1 MLREEKLHQM
11 KSSLIA
17 ILLAGAA
24 MFASAGDVR
33 GDEPVTIR
41 AAWVNT
47 PASLIPI
54 LFAKDGLAQHQG
66 KSYRFE
72 PVYYAS
78 SPTQISAIAS
88 GELEIA
94 TLNFIS
100 IPSAV
105 LNAGLTDL
113 RVIADETQAGVEGH
127 ATVEYAVL
135 KDSPIKTIDDLKGKT
150 LATIGIGS
158 GTDIAMRATL
168 VKHGLEFPR
177 DYTIVE
183 ARPAVAVPM
192 LLDHKADMIFNTV
205 PFTYLPDYVNN
216 SRVLFTMGD
225 GMGGA
230 ELSVWLARAGFIEKH
245 RAAMVDLMEDMIRS
259 YRWYADPANHKE
271 AVAILART
279 TKQPAEQLD
288 GWAFTNK
295 DFGRNLD
302 GVPDI
307 AMLQRNID
315 TVQSLGFIKSHV
327 DVASLADLSLVKEAG
342 QRLK

>member
-1 MLREEKLHQM
+1 MHQL

-17 ILLAGAA
+17 IVLASAA
-24 MFASAGDVR
+24 LFTAAGDVR
-33 GDEPVTIR
+33 ADEPVVIR
-41 AAWVNT
+41 AAWINT

-54 LFAKDGLAQHQG
+54 LFDKDGLAHHQG

-72 PVYYAS
+72 PVYYAN
-78 SPTQISAIAS
+78 SPTQITAIAA

-94 TLNFIS
+94 TLNFTS
-100 IPSAV
+100 IPFAV

-113 RVIADETQAGVEGH
+113 RIIADETQAGVEGH

-135 KDSPIKTIDDLKGKT
+135 KDSPIKTIEDLKGKT

-168 VKHGLEFPR
+168 VKHGLEFQR
-177 DYTIVE
+177 DYTLVE
-183 ARPAVAVPM
+183 ARPAAAVPM
-192 LLDHKADMIFNTV
+192 LLDHKVDMTFNTV

-216 SRVLFTMGD
+216 ARVLFTMRD

-245 RAAMVDLMEDMIRS
+245 RAAMVDLLEDMVRS
-259 YRWYADPANHKE
+259 YHWYADPANHKE
-271 AVAILART
+271 AVAFLARA
-279 TKQPAEQLD
+279 TKQPPEQLTD
-288 GWAFTNK
+288 WAFTNK
-295 DFGRNLD
+295 DFGRNVD
-302 GVPDI
+302 GVPDL

-327 DVASLADLSLVKEAG
+327 DVSPLADLSLVKEAG

>member
-1 MLREEKLHQM
+1 M
-11 KSSLIA
+11 KSSLVA
-17 ILLAGAA
+17 ILLTAA
-24 MFASAGDVR
+24 ALFGVAGDAR
-33 GDEPVTIR
+33 CDEPVVIR
-41 AAWVNT
+41 AAWIAT

-54 LFAKDGLAQHQG
+54 LFDKAGLAKHQG

-94 TLNFIS
+94 TLNFTP
-100 IPSAV
+100 IPLAV

-113 RVIADETQAGVEGH
+113 RIIADETQAGVEGH

-168 VKHGLEFPR
+168 VKHKLEFQR
-177 DYTIVE
+177 DYTLVE
-183 ARPAVAVPM
+183 ARPPVVVPM
-192 LLDHKADMIFNTV
+192 LLDHKVDMIYNTV
-205 PFTYLPDYVNN
+205 PFTYLPDYIKN
-216 SRVLFTMGD
+216 SRVLFTMRD

-230 ELSVWLARAGFIEKH
+230 ELSVWLARADFIQKH
-245 RAAMVDLMEDMIRS
+245 RAALVDLMEDMVRS
-259 YRWYADPANHKE
+259 YRWYADPANHQE
-271 AVAILART
+271 AVAFLARA
-279 TKQPAEQLD
+279 TKQPAENLTD
-288 GWAFTNK
+288 WAFTKK

-302 GVPDI
+302 GVPDVE
-307 AMLQRNID
+307 MLQRNID

-327 DVASLADLSLVKEAG
+327 DVAKLADLSLVKEAD

>member
-1 MLREEKLHQM
+1 MHQM

-17 ILLAGAA
+17 ILLAGATLFTA
-24 MFASAGDVR
+24 AG
-33 GDEPVTIR
+33 GALCGEPVVIR
-41 AAWVNT
+41 AAWINT

-54 LFAKDGLAQHQG
+54 LFDKAGLAQHQG

-72 PVYYAS
+72 PVYYAN

-94 TLNFIS
+94 TLNFTS
-100 IPSAV
+100 LPLAV

-135 KDSPIKTIDDLKGKT
+135 KSSPIKTIEDLKGKT

-158 GTDIAMRATL
+158 GHRY
-168 VKHGLEFPR
+168 R
-177 DYTIVE
+177 DARDPGE
-183 ARPAVAVPM
+183 ARPGISARLHP
-192 LLDHKADMIFNTV
+192 HRGKAGRGGSDAARPQGRLIFNTV

-216 SRVLFTMGD
+216 ARVLFTMHD

-230 ELSVWLARAGFIEKH
+230 ELSVWLARAGFIEKN
-245 RAAMVDLMEDMIRS
+245 RAALVDLMEDMIRS

-271 AVAILART
+271 AVAFLARA
-279 TKQPAEQLD
+279 TKQPAEQLTD
-288 GWAFTNK
+288 WAFTNK

-327 DVASLADLSLVKEAG
+327 DVASLADLSLVKEAR

>member
-1 MLREEKLHQM
+1 LHHK
-11 KSSLIA
+11 KSGLVA
-17 ILLAGAA
+17 VLLACAA
-24 MFASAGDVR
+24 LVTAARS
-33 GDEPVTIR
+33 DEPVVIR
-41 AAWVNT
+41 AAWINT

-54 LFAKDGLAQHQG
+54 LFAKEGLAQHQG
-66 KSYRFE
+66 KTYQFQ
-72 PVYYAS
+72 PVYYSS

-94 TLNFIS
+94 TLNFTS
-100 IPSAV
+100 IPLAV

-113 RVIADETQAGVEGH
+113 RIIADETQAGVDGH

-135 KDSPIKTIDDLKGKT
+135 KESPIKTIEDLKGKT

-168 VKHGLEFPR
+168 VKHGLEFQR
-177 DYTIVE
+177 DYTLVE

-192 LLDHKADMIFNTV
+192 LLDRKVDMIFNTV

-216 SRVLFTMGD
+216 ARVLFTMHD

-230 ELSVWLARAGFIEKH
+230 ELSVWLARAAFIEKH
-245 RAAMVDLMEDMIRS
+245 RAAMVDLMEDMVRS

-271 AVAILART
+271 AVEILMRA

-288 GWAFTNK
+288 GWAFTSK
-295 DFGRNLD
+295 DFGRNRD
-302 GVPDI
+302 GIPDI

-315 TVQSLGFIKSHV
+315 TVQSLGFIKAHV
-327 DVASLADLSLVKEAG
+327 DVSALADLSLVKEAD

>member
-1 MLREEKLHQM
+1 MRQM
-11 KSSLIA
+11 KSRLIA
-17 ILLAGAA
+17 VLLAGATLVIA
-24 MFASAGDVR
+24 AG
-33 GDEPVTIR
+33 GALCDEPVVIR
-41 AAWVNT
+41 AAWINT

-54 LFAKDGLAQHQG
+54 LFDKPGLAQHQG

-72 PVYYAS
+72 PVYYAN

-94 TLNFIS
+94 TLNFTS
-100 IPSAV
+100 IPLAV

-135 KDSPIKTIDDLKGKT
+135 KSSPIKTIEDLKGKT

-168 VKHGLEFPR
+168 VKHGLEFQR
-177 DYTIVE
+177 DYTLVE

-192 LLDHKADMIFNTV
+192 LLDHKVDLIFNTV

-216 SRVLFTMGD
+216 ARVLFTMRD

-230 ELSVWLARAGFIEKH
+230 ELSVWLARAGFIQKN
-245 RAAMVDLMEDMIRS
+245 RAALVDLMEDMIRS
-259 YRWYADPANHKE
+259 YRWYADPANHQE
-271 AVAILART
+271 AVAFLARA
-279 TKQPAEQLD
+279 TKQPTDQLTD
-288 GWAFTNK
+288 WAFTNK
-295 DFGRNLD
+295 DFGRNVD

-327 DVASLADLSLVKEAG
+327 DVAPMADLSLVKEAR